1 MKIFLLTQEKWSSTL
16 MLLWNAS
23 VKERK
28 NKFIFHLFPGNF
40 IFSTN
45 FYKHLYLSNCVMI
58 FRLIHIN
65 KESWRGQCF
74 LIYQH
79 FSSFAEPQSMYQEYK
94 QGLQPLRLRL
104 KIMLDTSKI
113 LLLKSKFNSSIRKI
127 EITYYNSSV
136 RAFYLQHIRNMSE
149 QRIRHSRTS

>member
-1 MKIFLLTQEKWSSTL
+1 
-16 MLLWNAS
+16 
-23 VKERK
+23 
-28 NKFIFHLFPGNF
+28 
-40 IFSTN
+40 
-45 FYKHLYLSNCVMI
+45 
-58 FRLIHIN
+58 
-65 KESWRGQCF
+65 

-127 EITYYNSSV
+127 EITYYNASV
-136 RAFYLQHIRNMSE
+136 RAFYLQHIHNNTAITFPFSDFSYLNVSISLVLSSHRSRKYKDIE
-149 QRIRHSRTS
+149 GAQFRCQAQRRSNQTIVQRSP